1 MNATVE
7 VVCSR
12 AKSLEPRSTRCRSSA
27 ISTRDKGVVAD
38 FGRSCLHSA
47 VLAVRDAL
55 DSIAARDSNAANR
68 TNTTL
73 GQVLLAMTVTIVGRR
88 AMTLL
93 TMKMESV
100 LMKSRMSWLAI
111 LLGVVASVP
120 FVNANDE
127 KKDSTDKP
135 AKVEGAE
142 TKEKGEAAFKATCP
156 VSGSDAKKENASK
169 YRDKETYFCCEKCK
183 AAFDAEPAKYS
194 TKANLQ
200 LVQTKQFRQT
210 KCPVSGS
217 KVNKEQSIK
226 VSGVKVGFCCEKC
239 KGSLE
244 TASKDDQLTKIF
256 GDAVFANSFAV
267 KKADGEKKPKKDE
280 DSESSK

>member
-1 MNATVE
+1 
-7 VVCSR
+7 
-12 AKSLEPRSTRCRSSA
+12 
-27 ISTRDKGVVAD
+27 
-38 FGRSCLHSA
+38 
-47 VLAVRDAL
+47 
-55 DSIAARDSNAANR
+55 
-68 TNTTL
+68 
-73 GQVLLAMTVTIVGRR
+73 
-88 AMTLL
+88 
-93 TMKMESV
+93 
-100 LMKSRMSWLAI
+100 MSWLAI

-127 KKDSTDKP
+127 KKDATDKP
-135 AKVEGAE
+135 EKVEGAE
-142 TKEKGEAAFKATCP
+142 PKEKGEAAFKATCP
-156 VSGSDAKKENASK
+156 VSGSDAKKENSSK

-194 TKANLQ
+194 AKANLQ

-217 KVNKEQSIK
+217 KVSKEQTIK

-244 TASKDDQLTKIF
+244 SASQDDQLTKIF
-256 GDAVFANSFAV
+256 GDAVFTKSFAV

-280 DSESSK
+280 ASESSK